1 MTVIPYLALVVL
13 AAAHA
18 FQLLSAGYCAY
29 RLRGRPPARPPAA
42 APGSVTVLAPVDALG
57 PFSEQC
63 MSAMLALDPRPLEII
78 FCAFDESEPAVALA
92 RRKLPEGA
100 GDHVRIMTGRATI
113 SANPKL
119 DNIEKGW
126 AAARGEHVLII
137 DDNVVVPPDIVSRLT
152 EKLDDRTGPVCTAIA
167 GDAPASFLAHVECA
181 FLGPFQARML
191 FVSDLLTPA
200 WAVGKAL
207 LLDRR
212 WYDERGGLH
221 ALRAYAAEDGGASL
235 LAQRD
240 GLKTRYADLVVRQPL
255 GIRSLRQVWDRQLR
269 WAILRKAQVGP
280 IFALEP
286 LGTFLLPG
294 IAALL
299 SASVLGFGPLAA
311 CLLSCALWLLVDT
324 ALSGI
329 CRWPVSPLTPLASLV
344 REMLGLALWATAWMR
359 RSYVWRGHSI
369 AIGD

>member
-1 MTVIPYLALVVL
+1 MTVVPYLALAVL

-18 FQLLSAGYCAY
+18 FQLLSAGYCIH
-29 RLRGRPPARPPAA
+29 RLRPRRQASCPAA
-42 APGSVTVLAPVDALG
+42 ASGSVTVLAPIDAVG

-63 MSAMLALDPRPLEII
+63 MSALLAIEPRPLEII
-78 FCAFDESEPAVALA
+78 FCAFDESEPAAALA
-92 RRKLPEGA
+92 RRKLRGE
-100 GDHVRIMTGRATI
+100 DHVCVMTGRATV

-119 DNIEKGW
+119 DNLEKGW
-126 AAARGEHVLII
+126 AAARGDHVLIV
-137 DDNVVVPPDIVSRLT
+137 DDNVVVPPDIIGRLT
-152 EKLDDRTGPVCTAIA
+152 GKLDGRTGPVCAAIA
-167 GDAPASFLAHVECA
+167 GDMPGNFFAHVECA

-200 WAVGKAL
+200 WAIGKVL

-212 WYDERGGLH
+212 WYDERGGLQ

-255 GIRSLRQVWDRQLR
+255 GLRSLRQVWDRQLR
-269 WAILRKAQVGP
+269 WAMLRKAQVGP

-286 LGTFLLPG
+286 LGTFVLPG
-294 IAALL
+294 VAALL
-299 SASVLGFGPLAA
+299 SAPLLGLGPLAG

-324 ALSGI
+324 VLSGT
-329 CRWPVSPLTPLASLV
+329 CRWPVSPLTPLASLA
-344 REMLGLALWATAWMR
+344 REMLGLPLWVTAWMR

-369 AIGD
+369 AIGE